1 MTTRHYL
8 SPRTALSKFT
18 EASHICIE
26 FSLSACDCSH
36 EWTKFRRLE
45 QVHSLT
51 GLSFVYYST
60 YGDIAVVA
68 SWIVILLYFEDVLN
82 QYPSES

>member
-1 MTTRHYL
+1 
-8 SPRTALSKFT
+8 
-18 EASHICIE
+18 
-26 FSLSACDCSH
+26 
-36 EWTKFRRLE
+36 
-45 QVHSLT
+45 VHSLT

-68 SWIVILLYFEDVLN
+68 SYIVILLYFEDVLN